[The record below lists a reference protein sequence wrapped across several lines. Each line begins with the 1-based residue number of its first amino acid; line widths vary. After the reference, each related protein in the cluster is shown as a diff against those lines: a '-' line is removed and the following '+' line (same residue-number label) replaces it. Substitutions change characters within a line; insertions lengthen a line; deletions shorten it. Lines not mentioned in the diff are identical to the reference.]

1 MTDVFICYSRC
12 DLDFVRHLA
21 EALRERATDIFGSEI
36 DLQQKRHTDL
46 VPWSEL
52 GESRREL
59 DHEAQRELPA
69 LLANTGWLSSA
80 SVILSPNESQE
91 VKGV

>member
-1 MTDVFICYSRC
+1 MTDVFICYSRR
-12 DLDFVRHLA
+12 DLDFVRRLA

-59 DHEAQRELPA
+59 DHEAQRELPRC
-69 LLANTGWLSSA
+69 LRIRV
-80 SVILSPNESQE
+80 VI
-91 VKGV
+91 VRKRHTVAK